1 LEKGKVNVATTAVCA
16 EEIQR
21 GWLARISQARRP
33 DDEVLGYTQFTESI
47 HFLATLTLL
56 PWDLEA
62 AARFRAFRQ
71 SGIRIGSMDL
81 KIACIALEYNVT
93 LLTRNVSIL
102 QRYRSFASRIGSI
115 DYRVLPVHSELASFV
130 PIAGLAMKRIFNE
143 RPCPLHFPHSL
154 CLTLHHLLEFAI
166 S

>member
-1 LEKGKVNVATTAVCA
+1 VFVLDTNHIREFALGTTVGLELQRRLERDCVNVATTAVCA

-33 DDEVLGYTQFTESI
+33 DDEVLAYTQLTESI

-71 SGIRIGSMDL
+71 AGLRIGSMDL
-81 KIACIALEYNVT
+81 KIACITLEYGAT
-93 LLTRNVSIL
+93 LLTRNTAD
-102 QRYRSFASRIGSI
+102 FAQVPGLRIENWL
-115 DYRVLPVHSELASFV
+115 D
-130 PIAGLAMKRIFNE
+130 
-143 RPCPLHFPHSL
+143 
-154 CLTLHHLLEFAI
+154 
-166 S
+166 